1 MRTFRRSPTSR
12 LYRLAAWILVA
23 ALAAPPSLLAQIGA
37 ATPSSDPVPSSPGAD
52 PEGGPEGG
60 PGGPGEPTSRPSAS
74 QPGGKPGKPDLF
86 AESVKAAQQAVEEYG
101 AYDNPK
107 ALERVNRIAFQ
118 LLAEAD
124 FDRYPFSFGLV
135 DMPVP
140 NAFAL
145 PGGQIFITRGM
156 LDLEPDDDML
166 ANVLGHEI
174 THVTHEH
181 YLKMKKKATLM
192 SIFGNALLLGVIV
205 GAGGSRQAPNPGH
218 DPLDTRDNSG
228 NIIQG
233 AAAASM
239 VLSEL
244 LLRSYSRENED
255 DSDDEGQRLAAAAGY
270 DPAGAQ
276 KFWNLLNARAPQS
289 REYGYLQTHPFAED
303 RAKSAEAR
311 AAELKIQ
318 ERGTGDALRQKTQGQ
333 LMTWIER
340 NRPKGPELGFVKAAA
355 LAAWPTGPIAESLRL
370 ERLHV
375 LRDDTLAKPILA
387 RDYGAVL
394 QSYRSQREQV
404 AGLTPESP
412 LLAKLDAEITDLDG
426 KSRDAYPKA
435 IETLEGG
442 IYETSFLESFLANYP
457 ESPRVPEV
465 ALALG
470 NAYARLGNQTEAV
483 AQYLRAFEAGPESP
497 AGTKARTGLRNMAP
511 SLEMLAALQDLVD
524 REKEPEVRRQAEERL
539 AAQVKVYDDLA
550 NGAEYLHRY
559 PEGVHVP
566 VVLERLNKLADDLYG
581 EIVLYQG
588 VGETVKALDRIQR
601 ILTHAPLSPAA
612 GKLRDSAV
620 LASER
625 AG

>member
-1 MRTFRRSPTSR
+1 MKTLRRSPSR
-12 LYRLAAWILVA
+12 LARLAAWTLVA
-23 ALAAPPSLLAQIGA
+23 ALAAPPSLMAQVGA
-37 ATPSSDPVPSSPGAD
+37 AAPPSEPSPSPPGN
-52 PEGGPEGG
+52 GPDAS
-60 PGGPGEPTSRPSAS
+60 GEPTAG
-74 QPGGKPGKPDLF
+74 QPGAKSGKPDLF
-86 AESVKAAQQAVEEYG
+86 AQSVKAAQEAVEEYG

-107 ALERVNRIAFQ
+107 ELERVNRIAFQ
-118 LLAEAD
+118 LLAKAD

-135 DMPVP
+135 NMAVP

-145 PGGQIFITRGM
+145 PGGQIFVTRGM

-192 SIFGNALLLGVIV
+192 SVLGNALMLGVIV
-205 GAGGSRQAPNPGH
+205 GAGRSREYTNPGH

-228 NIIQG
+228 DILQG

-239 VLSEL
+239 VVSEL

-276 KFWNLLNARAPQS
+276 KFWALLHARAPQAK
-289 REYGYLQTHPFAED
+289 EYGYLQTHPFAED
-303 RAKSAEAR
+303 RAKYALVR

-318 ERGTGDALRQKTQGQ
+318 QRGAADALRQKTQGQ
-333 LMTWIER
+333 LMAWIEK
-340 NRPKGPELGFVKAAA
+340 NRPKGPEQGFVKAAA
-355 LAAWPTGPIAESLRL
+355 LATWPMGPVAESLRL
-370 ERLHV
+370 EKLHV
-375 LRDDTLAKPILA
+375 LRDDTLAKPLLA
-387 RDYGAVL
+387 RDFGTVL
-394 QSYRSQREQV
+394 KTYKGQREQV

-412 LLAKLDAEITDLDG
+412 LLAKLDAEIADLEA

-442 IYETSFLESFLANYP
+442 IYETSFLEAFLANYP
-457 ESPRVPEV
+457 DSPRVPEV
-465 ALALG
+465 ALSLG
-470 NAYARLGNQTEAV
+470 NAYARLGNQTQAV
-483 AQYLRAFEAGPESP
+483 AQYLRASEAGPESP
-497 AGTKARTGLRNMAP
+497 AGIKAHAGLRNLAP
-511 SLEMLAALQDLVD
+511 NLEMLAALQDLVD
-524 REKEPEVRRQAEERL
+524 REKDPELRKKAEERL
-539 AAQVKVYDDLA
+539 AAQAKVYDDVA

-559 PEGVHVP
+559 PAGIHVP
-566 VVLERLNKLADDLYG
+566 VVIERLNKLADDLYG
-581 EIVLYQG
+581 EVVLYQG
-588 VGETVKALDRIQR
+588 VGEAVKALDRIQR

-612 GKLRDSAV
+612 AKLRDNAV
-620 LASER
+620 VTER